1 MAFPPVTVVS
11 GRAIP
16 LLADNIDTDVI
27 IRIERL
33 TDVPRADLG
42 RHVFEALRYDGNGK
56 AVDDHVLND
65 PHLAN
70 APILLAGRNF
80 GCGSSREGAVWA
92 LQARGIRAVIA
103 ESFGSIFVAN
113 CFQNGLLP
121 IALERAEIASL
132 SDVAQRGP
140 EASLEIE
147 LAAQRINGPDG
158 LDIAFDIN
166 PLRRQCLLDG
176 ITDVELTARFSDQ
189 IASVKAQDRSARPWL
204 YRATAAPDG

>member
-1 MAFPPVTVVS
+1 MAFPPLTVVS

-42 RHVFEALRYDGNGK
+42 RYAFESLRYYGNGK

-176 ITDVELTARFSDQ
+176 ITDV
-189 IASVKAQDRSARPWL
+189 
-204 YRATAAPDG
+204 

>member
-1 MAFPPVTVVS
+1 M
-11 GRAIP
+11 
-16 LLADNIDTDVI
+16 
-27 IRIERL
+27 
-33 TDVPRADLG
+33 
-42 RHVFEALRYDGNGK
+42 
-56 AVDDHVLND
+56 
-65 PHLAN
+65 
-70 APILLAGRNF
+70 
-80 GCGSSREGAVWA
+80 
-92 LQARGIRAVIA
+92 IA

-176 ITDVELTARFSDQ
+176 ITDV
-189 IASVKAQDRSARPWL
+189 
-204 YRATAAPDG
+204 